1 MGERFFGVQ
10 LPKRLPSTRSLKRLE
25 WLPRRAF
32 SAAGTVTTTFVLLAL
47 VALAVATPL
56 PLTGTKKTRV
66 LPLPGR
72 KFLPRMVS
80 FLPTF
85 TLSGLTDFTT
95 GALLAAAA
103 VVGTSATSSSAES
116 GSRPRRVIVPFVGR
130 GPAGLEALFGGWTL
144 AAARDHALAH
154 VHGGPVRVEGGRRRG
169 QAVAGAVP
177 HETRGGALR
186 HGGDRERGVHPERRG
201 DRRGVDAEEPLVV
214 ERLAAV
220 VHDAELL
227 GVGHPAAAQR
237 VGAVDAARL
246 AQLHEARQAAP
257 LHDLADRPV
266 GQLAD
271 AERLLRQLVLERRD
285 HHGPGVGPDR
295 AALRR
300 WRLEDAVVRV
310 LDLGQQLDVVA
321 PGRDVA
327 LLLATPP
334 ARLAGRPAA
343 VVVEEVRQRRQED
356 LLEREARSV
365 VAVGSASDPEVVG
378 HRRDRLAL
386 VELAVA
392 GQVEQAADLA
402 RVVLD
407 GGDVVAVHAQVA
419 ADLARQRRQ
428 LRP

>member
-1 MGERFFGVQ
+1 
-10 LPKRLPSTRSLKRLE
+10 
-25 WLPRRAF
+25 
-32 SAAGTVTTTFVLLAL
+32 
-47 VALAVATPL
+47 
-56 PLTGTKKTRV
+56 
-66 LPLPGR
+66 
-72 KFLPRMVS
+72 MVS

-144 AAARDHALAH
+144 AAGRGPPPPPRPRRAGGGGAR
-154 VHGGPVRVEGGRRRG
+154 GGGGGGRAGAPPAPGPGRG

-177 HETRGGALR
+177 HEARGGALR

-201 DRRGVDAEEPLVV
+201 YRRGVDAEEPLVV

-227 GVGHPAAAQR
+227 GVGHPAAAER

-271 AERLLRQLVLERRD
+271 AERLVRQLVLERRD
-285 HHGPGVGPDR
+285 HHGPGVGPHR

-300 WRLEDAVVRV
+300 
-310 LDLGQQLDVVA
+310 
-321 PGRDVA
+321 
-327 LLLATPP
+327 
-334 ARLAGRPAA
+334 
-343 VVVEEVRQRRQED
+343 
-356 LLEREARSV
+356 
-365 VAVGSASDPEVVG
+365 
-378 HRRDRLAL
+378 
-386 VELAVA
+386 
-392 GQVEQAADLA
+392 
-402 RVVLD
+402 
-407 GGDVVAVHAQVA
+407 
-419 ADLARQRRQ
+419 
-428 LRP
+428 